1 MIKNYSIT
9 TLAKIDD
16 KLMNSHSN
24 SWICAWMSYRCCSIT
39 SGAVHF
45 SVFGLHRF
53 YSFVCANNKMFKN
66 DFVFHSQ
73 MLNDIFD
80 CDVDTVNLTKLSL
93 CYMSCVK
100 QKSSPRNEH
109 FNWLVRIKFLNLF
122 LYSSLKKNEKF
133 TGPNKVLLVLGR
145 RTCAHREYWK
155 STELSL
161 LIRWNG
167 KEWYDY
173 LKST

>member
-1 MIKNYSIT
+1 MIKNYNIT

-16 KLMNSHSN
+16 NLMNSHSN
-24 SWICAWMSYRCCSIT
+24 SRICAWMSYRRCSVT

-53 YSFVCANNKMFKN
+53 DSFVCANNKMFKN

-100 QKSSPRNEH
+100 QKSSPRNEN

-122 LYSSLKKNEKF
+122 LYSSLKKLKN
-133 TGPNKVLLVLGR
+133 LLVRTKFYWSWAGGPVLMVSTGNQPSYHYSLG
-145 RTCAHREYWK
+145 EIVK
-155 STELSL
+155 NDM
-161 LIRWNG
+161 II
-167 KEWYDY
+167 
-173 LKST
+173 